1 MSFIV
6 SLSVVLLIGENINHY
21 SVVSLIS
28 NPSNSF
34 ARLQFFKMVHMNE
47 YATAKIED
55 HSSDTP
61 KFSKDPTCCENSSRK
76 TVRFS
81 QQKMSVDKYQSILN
95 ISDCISKNIPR
106 EFGLSLIILIQFPP
120 RASSPQ
126 GLS

>member
-28 NPSNSF
+28 NLSNSF
-34 ARLQFFKMVHMNE
+34 ARLQFFKMAHMNE

-61 KFSKDPTCCENSSRK
+61 KFSKDPTCCENTI
-76 TVRFS
+76 TVFLE
-81 QQKMSVDKYQSILN
+81 KNCSVLATENVRRQ
-95 ISDCISKNIPR
+95 ISEHLKHI
-106 EFGLSLIILIQFPP
+106 
-120 RASSPQ
+120 
-126 GLS
+126 